1 MHIVSVQPKD
11 QNNANFTTTI
21 SFEEFDTVSEAFVFL
36 TSQLKLLLAKTD
48 FSNLKRSC
56 IEQINTPSGAQLP
69 PELVAK
75 VKSCDNITTL
85 FDVLADSPYWS
96 WIDIRLLKVMAAA
109 SGLVEAIKLLSNY
122 RKTIFSKKLFDVLP
136 NAPSK
141 EIKEKYY
148 TKIVT
153 KLNKNPK
160 EMTVADLIEFQSQLE
175 EVLLD
180 IKKGFCILEHLEKG
194 CIEVH
199 WYIPTSCVDG
209 AYRTAR
215 VKRYQF
221 NDFHLQYLKIG
232 HYPVIHDP
240 LASPDVVVS
249 APSPPV
255 NVGKLCNIIVL
266 SCILLFCH
274 IATVKDF
281 IDHYYDYLSVNMD
294 AEVVTQLMV
303 SQQLLSED
311 VVMAASSDYLKNCLI
326 IQQVRLMTVQSLLS
340 FGKSLLTNDSQKYI
354 GAILMQGMSMQLCCV

>member
-1 MHIVSVQPKD
+1 MHILSAE
-11 QNNANFTTTI
+11 NLTTTI

-85 FDVLADSPYWS
+85 FDVLADSAYWS
-96 WIDIRLLKVMAAA
+96 WIDVRLLKVMAAA
-109 SGLVEAIKLLSNY
+109 SGLVKAIKLLSNY
-122 RKTIFSKKLFDVLP
+122 RKTIFSKKLFDLLP

-141 EIKEKYY
+141 EVKEKYY

-160 EMTVADLIEFQSQLE
+160 EMTVGDLMEFQSQLE

-209 AYRTAR
+209 AYRTAK
-215 VKRYQF
+215 VKCYQF
-221 NDFHLQYLKIG
+221 NDLHLQYLKIG
-232 HYPVIHDP
+232 DYPVIHDP

-266 SCILLFCH
+266 SCVLLFCY

-326 IQQVRLMTVQSLLS
+326 LQQVRLMNVQSLLS
-340 FGKSLLTNDSQKYI
+340 FSELLQANDSHKHIGTMVVDGKST
-354 GAILMQGMSMQLCCV
+354 